1 MKKLA
6 ATSIVLICFVIHL
19 LCTVLYNAPANP
31 VTKHYQPLVLA
42 YMEPYFMQ
50 KWLLFA
56 PEPAVSDLKLW
67 YRVKWNNTWD
77 HWIDPAEAVL
87 KRHQHN
93 RVTSSAKL
101 LYVYGNIPRDLSM
114 RYEML
119 AAQYLCA
126 DSSQLCASQREDSL
140 AVTSEYKL
148 AMRYAITDFKAG
160 RQHEPN
166 PDSLQLLVI
175 QLYPKQFSERLSA
188 KPFGFASSTEFRPVP
203 FPH

>member
-1 MKKLA
+1 MKKAIA
-6 ATSIVLICFVIHL
+6 AGIVLVCLGIHL
-19 LCTVLYNAPANP
+19 LCTVLYNAPLNP
-31 VTKHYQPLVLA
+31 LTKHYQPLVER

-67 YRVKWNNTWD
+67 YRVKYNNTWN
-77 HWIDPAEAVL
+77 HWVDPAEPVL

-93 RVTSSAKL
+93 RITSSAKL
-101 LYVYGNIPRDLSM
+101 LYVYGNIPRDLSF

-119 AAQYLCA
+119 ATQFPCT
-126 DSSQLCASQREDSL
+126 DSSRHCAIQREDSL
-140 AVTSEYKL
+140 AATIEYRL
-148 AMRYAITDFKAG
+148 ALRYAITDFKAG
-160 RQHEPN
+160 KQDGAK

-175 QLYPKQFSERLSA
+175 QLYPKQFSERLSG

-203 FPH
+203 FPE